1 MNKPDIIQQLKEGV
15 IEVKFTKADGSQRV
29 MSATLND
36 QYVTY
41 DESKMSPT
49 SDVKARTAQSVWDI
63 NASGWRSFRWDS
75 LQEVA
80 GVKVS

>member
-1 MNKPDIIQQLKEGV
+1 MNKTDIIQQLKEGV

-36 QYVTY
+36 QYVNY
-41 DESKMSPT
+41 DDSASSTKELLY
-49 SDVKARTAQSVWDI
+49 TAQPVWDI

>member
-41 DESKMSPT
+41 DDSASSTKGK
-49 SDVKARTAQSVWDI
+49 KADTAQPVWDI

>member
-36 QYVTY
+36 QYVNY
-41 DESKMSPT
+41 DDSASSTK
-49 SDVKARTAQSVWDI
+49 DKKADTAQPVWDI